1 MARLIQKTG
10 FISRKNAGGYMK
22 YIATREGVEVLPGK
36 GPVTEKQKEMVTK
49 LLKDFPDMWDSFE
62 YEDYKRA
69 PTLHTASALIS
80 AALDSHMQ
88 SLQSE
93 NGYLRYIATRPGTEK
108 HGAHGLFCRQEN
120 TDLTAAMHDLT
131 SHDGNVWTIIYSL
144 HREDAERLGYNNA
157 AAWRKLLVSQQN
169 KFAEAFHVPASALH
183 WYAAYHD
190 ADTHPHIH
198 MMIWTDQETVL
209 KRDAVVKL
217 RSAMTNSIFQAELE
231 NLYIRKDAAYK
242 DVTETAR
249 EIMRELVDRM
259 ESVSEPPASIQEK
272 LLELALE
279 LRTVGGKKQYGYLKK
294 PLKDMV
300 DSIVDELEKLPEVA
314 AYYSIWNG
322 VRDRLE
328 GYYKNRPRQHNPLS
342 QQKEF
347 RAIKNAIIQEAER
360 LRQQMEQ
367 AQRASEPEPLQMDI
381 PSDDET
387 SSDAS
392 TNPTLADENTSSTT
406 SHSVRLPSE
415 YLLNSTIRLF
425 HQMGQIFREN
435 AAPPSNPMGIRVD
448 SKRRKKLMQKRL
460 ALGHKQDDHENEVS
474 YTQTMGG

>member
-1 MARLIQKTG
+1 
-10 FISRKNAGGYMK
+10 MK
-22 YIATREGVEVLPGK
+22 YIATREGVEVLTGK
-36 GPVTEKQKEMVTK
+36 GPATEKQKEMVSK
-49 LLKDFPDMWDSFE
+49 LLKDFPDMRDSFE
-62 YEDYKRA
+62 YEDYKQA

-88 SLQSE
+88 NLQSE
-93 NGYLRYIATRPGTEK
+93 NGYLRYIATRPGAEK
-108 HGAHGLFCRQEN
+108 HGAHGLFGREDN
-120 TDLTAAMHDLT
+120 ANLNAAMRDLTA
-131 SHDGNVWTIIYSL
+131 HDGNVWTIIYSL

-169 KFAEAFHVPASALH
+169 KFAEAFHIPASALH

-217 RSAMTNSIFQAELE
+217 RSVMINSIFQAELE

-242 DVTETAR
+242 DVSEAAR
-249 EIMRELVDRM
+249 EVMRELVDRM
-259 ESVSEPPASIQEK
+259 ESVSAQPASIQQK

-279 LRTVGGKKQYGYLKK
+279 LRTVSGKKQYGYLKTS
-294 PLKDMV
+294 LKDKV
-300 DSIVDELEKLPEVA
+300 DEIVDELEKLPEVA
-314 AYYSIWNG
+314 AYYAVWNG
-322 VRDRLE
+322 LRDTLE

-360 LRQQMEQ
+360 LRQQMGQESSQ
-367 AQRASEPEPLQMDI
+367 AEEPSAEK
-381 PSDDET
+381 T
-387 SSDAS
+387 STDAS
-392 TNPTLADENTSSTT
+392 TNPTLVNENTSSTP
-406 SHSVRLPSE
+406 SCSVRLPSE
-415 YLLNSTIRLF
+415 YLLNATVRLF
-425 HQMGQIFREN
+425 HQMGQIFRDN
-435 AAPPSNPMGIRVD
+435 AAPPSNPMGIRMD

-460 ALGHKQDDHENEVS
+460 AMGHKQDDHEQEQGYGQVIR
-474 YTQTMGG
+474 

>member
-1 MARLIQKTG
+1 
-10 FISRKNAGGYMK
+10 MK
-22 YIATREGVEVLPGK
+22 YIATREGVEVLNGK
-36 GPVTEKQKEMVTK
+36 GPATEKQKEMVTK
-49 LLKDFPDMWDSFE
+49 LLKDFPDMRDSFE
-62 YEDYKRA
+62 YEDYKQA

-88 SLQSE
+88 NLQSE
-93 NGYLRYIATRPGTEK
+93 NGYLKYIATRPGAEK
-108 HGAHGLFCRQEN
+108 HGAHGLFGRQEN
-120 TDLTAAMHDLT
+120 TNLTAAMHDLT
-131 SHDGNVWTIIYSL
+131 AHDGNVWTIIYSL

-157 AAWRKLLVSQQN
+157 AEWRKLLISQQN
-169 KFAEAFHVPASALH
+169 KFSEAFHIPVSALH

-198 MMIWTDQETVL
+198 MMIWTDQKTVL

-231 NLYIRKDAAYK
+231 NLYIRKDIAYK
-242 DVTETAR
+242 DVTEAAR
-249 EIMRELVDRM
+249 EVMHDLVDRM

-279 LRTVGGKKQYGYLKK
+279 LRMVGGKKQYGYLKK
-294 PLKDMV
+294 SLKDKV
-300 DSIVDELEKLPEVA
+300 DEIVDELEKLPEVA
-314 AYYSIWNG
+314 AYYSVWNG
-322 VRDRLE
+322 LRDTLE

-367 AQRASEPEPLQMDI
+367 EQATSEQEASQGEEPSAEN
-381 PSDDET
+381 T
-387 SSDAS
+387 STGTS
-392 TNPTLADENTSSTT
+392 TNPTLAYENTSSAA
-406 SHSVRLPSE
+406 SHSAWLPPE

-425 HQMGQIFREN
+425 HQMGQIFRNN

-460 ALGHKQDDHENEVS
+460 AMGHKQDDHEQEQGYS
-474 YTQTMGG
+474 QTLH

>member
-1 MARLIQKTG
+1 M
-10 FISRKNAGGYMK
+10 
-22 YIATREGVEVLPGK
+22 
-36 GPVTEKQKEMVTK
+36 
-49 LLKDFPDMWDSFE
+49 
-62 YEDYKRA
+62 
-69 PTLHTASALIS
+69 
-80 AALDSHMQ
+80 
-88 SLQSE
+88 
-93 NGYLRYIATRPGTEK
+93 
-108 HGAHGLFCRQEN
+108 
-120 TDLTAAMHDLT
+120 TAAMHDLT
-131 SHDGNVWTIIYSL
+131 AHDGNVWTIIYSL

-169 KFAEAFHVPASALH
+169 KFAEAFHVPVSVLH

-198 MMIWTDQETVL
+198 MMVWTDQETVL

-217 RSAMTNSIFQAELE
+217 RSVMTNSIFQAELE

-242 DVTETAR
+242 DVTEAAR
-249 EIMRELVDRM
+249 AVMHELVDCM
-259 ESVSEPPASIQEK
+259 EAVSDPPASIRQK

-279 LRTVGGKKQYGYLKK
+279 LYTTGGKKQYAYLKK

-314 AYYSIWNG
+314 AYYSVWNG
-322 VRDRLE
+322 LRDTLE

-367 AQRASEPEPLQMDI
+367 EPSQDEEP
-381 PSDDET
+381 SAEKT
-387 SSDAS
+387 STDAS
-392 TNPTLADENTSSTT
+392 TNPTLANENTSFTPS
-406 SHSVRLPSE
+406 RPAQLPTE

-425 HQMGQIFREN
+425 HKMGQIFRDN
-435 AAPPSNPMGIRVD
+435 AAPPSNPMGIHID

-460 ALGHKQDDHENEVS
+460 AMGHKRDDHEQEQGYGQVIR
-474 YTQTMGG
+474 

>member
-10 FISRKNAGGYMK
+10 FISRKSAGGYMK
-22 YIATREGVEVLPGK
+22 YIATREGVEVLTGK
-36 GPVTEKQKEMVTK
+36 GPATEKQKELVAK
-49 LLKDFPDMWDSFE
+49 LLKDFPDMRDSFE
-62 YEDYKRA
+62 YEDYKQA

-88 SLQSE
+88 NLQSE
-93 NGYLRYIATRPGTEK
+93 NGYLKYIATRPGAEK
-108 HGAHGLFCRQEN
+108 HGAHGLFGREEN
-120 TDLTAAMHDLT
+120 ADLNTAIRDLT

-144 HREDAERLGYNNA
+144 HREDAERLGYNSA
-157 AAWRKLLVSQQN
+157 AAWQKLLVRQQS

-242 DVTETAR
+242 DVTEAARTA
-249 EIMRELVDRM
+249 MHGLVDRL
-259 ESVSEPPASIQEK
+259 ESIENPPESIQQK
-272 LLELALE
+272 MLELALE
-279 LRTVGGKKQYGYLKK
+279 LRTVGGKKQYAYLKK
-294 PLKDMV
+294 PLKDKV
-300 DSIVDELEKLPEVA
+300 DSIVDELETLPEVA
-314 AYYSIWNG
+314 AYYSVWNG
-322 VRDRLE
+322 LRDTLE

-367 AQRASEPEPLQMDI
+367 AQRASEPESSQVDT
-381 PSDDET
+381 PSDEET
-387 SSDAS
+387 SSDTS
-392 TNPTLADENTSSTT
+392 TNPTLADENTSSPT

-425 HQMGQIFREN
+425 HQMVQIFREN

-448 SKRRKKLMQKRL
+448 SKRRKKLIQKRL
-460 ALGHKQDDHENEVS
+460 AMGHKQDDHEQ
-474 YTQTMGG
+474 TQGYEQSL

>member
-1 MARLIQKTG
+1 
-10 FISRKNAGGYMK
+10 MK
-22 YIATREGVEVLPGK
+22 YIATREGVEVLTGK
-36 GPVTEKQKEMVTK
+36 GPATEKQKEMVSK
-49 LLKDFPDMWDSFE
+49 LLKDFPDVRDSFE
-62 YEDYKRA
+62 YEDYKQA

-88 SLQSE
+88 NLQSE
-93 NGYLRYIATRPGTEK
+93 NGYLKYIATRPGAEK
-108 HGAHGLFCRQEN
+108 HGAHGLFGRQEN
-120 TDLTAAMHDLT
+120 TELAAAMHDLT
-131 SHDGNVWTIIYSL
+131 AHDGNVWTIIYSL

-169 KFAEAFHVPASALH
+169 KFAEAFHIPASALH

-242 DVTETAR
+242 DVTEAARTA
-249 EIMRELVDRM
+249 MHGLVDRL
-259 ESVSEPPASIQEK
+259 EFIENPPESIQQK
-272 LLELALE
+272 MLELALE
-279 LRTVGGKKQYGYLKK
+279 LRTVSGKKQYAYLKK

-300 DSIVDELEKLPEVA
+300 DSIVDELEKLPEMA
-314 AYYSIWNG
+314 AYYSVWNG
-322 VRDRLE
+322 LRDTLE

-360 LRQQMEQ
+360 LRQQIDQ
-367 AQRASEPEPLQMDI
+367 ARTASEQ
-381 PSDDET
+381 ET
-387 SSDAS
+387 SQEEEAPSEETSPDAS
-392 TNPTLADENTSSTT
+392 TNPTLANENTSSTA
-406 SHSVRLPSE
+406 SHSVGLPSE

-425 HQMGQIFREN
+425 HQIGQIFRET
-435 AAPPSNPMGIRVD
+435 AAPPSNPMGIRID

-460 ALGHKQDDHENEVS
+460 AMGHKQDDHEQN
-474 YTQTMGG
+474 YGQTLQ

>member
-1 MARLIQKTG
+1 
-10 FISRKNAGGYMK
+10 MK
-22 YIATREGVEVLPGK
+22 YIATREGVEVLTGK
-36 GPVTEKQKEMVTK
+36 GPATENQKEMVAK
-49 LLKDFPDMWDSFE
+49 LLKDFPDVRDSFE
-62 YEDYKRA
+62 YEDYKQA

-80 AALDSHMQ
+80 AALDTHMQ
-88 SLQSE
+88 NLQSE
-93 NGYLRYIATRPGTEK
+93 NGYLRYIATRPGAEK
-108 HGAHGLFCRQEN
+108 HGAHGLFGREDN
-120 TDLTAAMHDLT
+120 ADLNAAMHDLT
-131 SHDGNVWTIIYSL
+131 AHDGNVWTIIYSL

-169 KFAEAFHVPASALH
+169 KFAEAFHIPASALH

-217 RSAMTNSIFQAELE
+217 RSVMTNSIFQAELE
-231 NLYIRKDAAYK
+231 NLYIRKDIAYK
-242 DVTETAR
+242 DVTEAAR
-249 EIMRELVDRM
+249 AVMHELVDRM
-259 ESVSEPPASIQEK
+259 ESVPAQPASIQQK

-279 LRTVGGKKQYGYLKK
+279 LRTTGGKKQYAYLKK

-314 AYYSIWNG
+314 AYYAVWNG
-322 VRDRLE
+322 LRDTLE

-367 AQRASEPEPLQMDI
+367 ESSQDEEASAEK
-381 PSDDET
+381 T
-387 SSDAS
+387 STDAS
-392 TNPTLADENTSSTT
+392 TNPTLADENTSSTA
-406 SHSVRLPSE
+406 SHDAQLPSE
-415 YLLNSTIRLF
+415 YLLNSTVRLF
-425 HQMGQIFREN
+425 HQVGQIFRDN

-460 ALGHKQDDHENEVS
+460 ALGHKQDDHEQEQGYS
-474 YTQTMGG
+474 QTLH

>member
-1 MARLIQKTG
+1 
-10 FISRKNAGGYMK
+10 MK
-22 YIATREGVEVLPGK
+22 YIATREGVEVLTGK
-36 GPVTEKQKEMVTK
+36 GPATEKQKEMVAK
-49 LLKDFPDMWDSFE
+49 LLKDFPDVRDSFE
-62 YEDYKRA
+62 YEDYKQA

-88 SLQSE
+88 NLQSE
-93 NGYLRYIATRPGTEK
+93 NGYLKYIATRPGAEK
-108 HGAHGLFCRQEN
+108 HGAHGLFGRQEN
-120 TDLTAAMHDLT
+120 TNLTAAMHDLT
-131 SHDGNVWTIIYSL
+131 AHDGNVWTIIYSL

-157 AAWRKLLVSQQN
+157 SAWRKLLVSQQN
-169 KFAEAFHVPASALH
+169 KFAEAFHVPSDSLH

-198 MMIWTDQETVL
+198 MMVWTDQETVL

-242 DVTETAR
+242 DVTEAARTA
-249 EIMRELVDRM
+249 MHGLVDRL
-259 ESVSEPPASIQEK
+259 ESIENPPESIQQK
-272 LLELALE
+272 MLELALE
-279 LRTVGGKKQYGYLKK
+279 LRTTSGKKQYAYLKK
-294 PLKDMV
+294 PLKEMV

-314 AYYSIWNG
+314 AYYSVWNG
-322 VRDRLE
+322 LRDTLE

-367 AQRASEPEPLQMDI
+367 TQAATEQDSSQDEEPSAEN
-381 PSDDET
+381 T
-387 SSDAS
+387 STDAS
-392 TNPTLADENTSSTT
+392 ANPTLAGENTSSVT

-425 HQMGQIFREN
+425 HQMGQIFRDN

-460 ALGHKQDDHENEVS
+460 AMGHKQDDHEQEQDYEQVIR
-474 YTQTMGG
+474 

>member
-1 MARLIQKTG
+1 
-10 FISRKNAGGYMK
+10 MK
-22 YIATREGVEVLPGK
+22 YIATREGVEVLTGK
-36 GPVTEKQKEMVTK
+36 GPATEKQKEMVAK
-49 LLKDFPDMWDSFE
+49 LLKDFPDMRDSFE
-62 YEDYKRA
+62 YEDYKQA

-88 SLQSE
+88 NLQSE
-93 NGYLRYIATRPGTEK
+93 NGYLKYIATRPGAEK
-108 HGAHGLFCRQEN
+108 HGAHGLFGRQEN
-120 TDLTAAMHDLT
+120 TNLTAAMHDLT
-131 SHDGNVWTIIYSL
+131 AHNGNVWTIIYSL

-169 KFAEAFHVPASALH
+169 KFAEAFHVPSDSLH

-217 RSAMTNSIFQAELE
+217 RSVMTNSIFQAELE
-231 NLYIRKDAAYK
+231 NLYIRKDIAYK
-242 DVTETAR
+242 DVTEAAR
-249 EIMRELVDRM
+249 AVMHELVDRM
-259 ESVSEPPASIQEK
+259 ESVSEPSASVQQK

-279 LRTVGGKKQYGYLKK
+279 LHTVSGKKQYAYLKK
-294 PLKDMV
+294 PLKDKV
-300 DSIVDELEKLPEVA
+300 DEIMDELEKLPEVA
-314 AYYSIWNG
+314 AYYSVWNG
-322 VRDRLE
+322 VRDTLE

-367 AQRASEPEPLQMDI
+367 ARTASEQKPSQEEEP
-381 PSDDET
+381 SSEET
-387 SSDAS
+387 STGAS
-392 TNPTLADENTSSTT
+392 ANPTLASESASSATSY
-406 SHSVRLPSE
+406 SVRLPSE

-425 HQMGQIFREN
+425 HQIGQIFREN
-435 AAPPSNPMGIRVD
+435 AAPPSNPMGIRID

-460 ALGHKQDDHENEVS
+460 AMGHKQDDHEQN
-474 YTQTMGG
+474 YGQTLQ

>member
-1 MARLIQKTG
+1 
-10 FISRKNAGGYMK
+10 MK
-22 YIATREGVEVLPGK
+22 YIATREGVEVLNGK
-36 GPVTEKQKEMVTK
+36 GPATEKQKEMVSK
-49 LLKDFPDMWDSFE
+49 LLKDFPDVRDSFE
-62 YEDYKRA
+62 YEDYKQA

-88 SLQSE
+88 NLQSE
-93 NGYLRYIATRPGTEK
+93 NGYLKYIATRPGAEK
-108 HGAHGLFCRQEN
+108 HGAHGLFGREDN
-120 TDLTAAMHDLT
+120 ANLTAAMHDLS

-169 KFAEAFHVPASALH
+169 KFAEAFHVPVSALH

-217 RSAMTNSIFQAELE
+217 RSVMTNSIFQAELE

-242 DVTETAR
+242 DVTEAAR
-249 EIMRELVDRM
+249 AVMHELVDCM
-259 ESVSEPPASIQEK
+259 EAVSDPPASIQQK

-279 LRTVGGKKQYGYLKK
+279 LCTTGGKKQYAYLKK

-314 AYYSIWNG
+314 AYYSVWNG
-322 VRDRLE
+322 LRDTLE

-367 AQRASEPEPLQMDI
+367 ESSQDEEASAEK
-381 PSDDET
+381 T
-387 SSDAS
+387 STDAS
-392 TNPTLADENTSSTT
+392 TNPTLADENTSSTA
-406 SHSVRLPSE
+406 SHDAQLPSE

-425 HQMGQIFREN
+425 HQMGQIFRDN

-448 SKRRKKLMQKRL
+448 SKRRKRLMQKRL
-460 ALGHKQDDHENEVS
+460 AMGHKQDDHEQN
-474 YTQTMGG
+474 YGQTLQ

>member
-1 MARLIQKTG
+1 
-10 FISRKNAGGYMK
+10 MK
-22 YIATREGVEVLPGK
+22 YIATREGVEVLNGK
-36 GPVTEKQKEMVTK
+36 GPATEKQKEMVTK
-49 LLKDFPDMWDSFE
+49 LLKDFPDMRDSFE
-62 YEDYKRA
+62 YEDYKQA

-88 SLQSE
+88 NLQSE
-93 NGYLRYIATRPGTEK
+93 NGYLKYIATRPGAEK
-108 HGAHGLFCRQEN
+108 HGAHGLFGRQEN
-120 TDLTAAMHDLT
+120 TNLTAAMHDLT
-131 SHDGNVWTIIYSL
+131 AHDGNVWTIIYSL

-169 KFAEAFHVPASALH
+169 KFAEAFHVPVSALH

-217 RSAMTNSIFQAELE
+217 RSVMTNSIFQAELE
-231 NLYIRKDAAYK
+231 NLYIRKDIAYK
-242 DVTETAR
+242 DVTEAAR
-249 EIMRELVDRM
+249 EVMHDLVDRM

-279 LRTVGGKKQYGYLKK
+279 LRTVSGKKQYGYLKK
-294 PLKDMV
+294 PFKDMV

-314 AYYSIWNG
+314 AYYAVWNG
-322 VRDRLE
+322 LRDTLE

-367 AQRASEPEPLQMDI
+367 TQTTSEQKSSQDEEP
-381 PSDDET
+381 SAEKT
-387 SSDAS
+387 STDAS
-392 TNPTLADENTSSTT
+392 TNPTLANENTSFTPS
-406 SHSVRLPSE
+406 RPAQLPSE

-425 HQMGQIFREN
+425 HQMGQIFRDN

-460 ALGHKQDDHENEVS
+460 AMGHKQDDHEQN
-474 YTQTMGG
+474 YGQTLQ

>member
-10 FISRKNAGGYMK
+10 FISRKSAGDYMK
-22 YIATREGVEVLPGK
+22 YIATREGVEVLTGK
-36 GPVTEKQKEMVTK
+36 GPTTEKQKELVAK
-49 LLKDFPDMWDSFE
+49 LLKDFPDVRDSFE
-62 YEDYKRA
+62 YEDYKQA

-88 SLQSE
+88 NLQSE
-93 NGYLRYIATRPGTEK
+93 NGYLKYIATRPGAEK
-108 HGAHGLFCRQEN
+108 HGAHGLFGREDN
-120 TDLTAAMHDLT
+120 ANLTAAMHDLT
-131 SHDGNVWTIIYSL
+131 AHDGNVWTIIYSL

-157 AAWRKLLVSQQN
+157 AAWRKLLISQQN
-169 KFAEAFHVPASALH
+169 KFSEAFHIPASALH

-198 MMIWTDQETVL
+198 MMVWTDQKTVL

-217 RSAMTNSIFQAELE
+217 RSVMTNSIFQAELE

-242 DVTETAR
+242 DVTEAAR
-249 EIMRELVDRM
+249 AVMRELVDRM
-259 ESVSEPPASIQEK
+259 ESVSEPPASIQQK

-279 LRTVGGKKQYGYLKK
+279 LRMVGGKKQYGYLKK
-294 PLKDMV
+294 SLKDKV
-300 DSIVDELEKLPEVA
+300 DEIVDELEKLPEVA
-314 AYYSIWNG
+314 AYYSVWNG
-322 VRDRLE
+322 LRDTLE

-367 AQRASEPEPLQMDI
+367 TQTASEQKSSQDEEP
-381 PSDDET
+381 SAEKT
-387 SSDAS
+387 STDAS
-392 TNPTLADENTSSTT
+392 TNPTLANENTSFT
-406 SHSVRLPSE
+406 PSRPAQIPTE

-425 HQMGQIFREN
+425 HQMGQIFRDN
-435 AAPPSNPMGIRVD
+435 AAPPSNPMGIRID

-460 ALGHKQDDHENEVS
+460 AMGHKQDDHEQN
-474 YTQTMGG
+474 YGQTLQ

>member
-1 MARLIQKTG
+1 
-10 FISRKNAGGYMK
+10 MK
-22 YIATREGVEVLPGK
+22 YIATREGVEVLTGK
-36 GPVTEKQKEMVTK
+36 GPATEKQKEMISK
-49 LLKDFPDMWDSFE
+49 LLKDFPDMRDSFE
-62 YEDYKRA
+62 YEDYKQA

-88 SLQSE
+88 NLQSE
-93 NGYLRYIATRPGTEK
+93 NGYLRYIATRPGAEK
-108 HGAHGLFCRQEN
+108 HGAHGLFGREEN

-198 MMIWTDQETVL
+198 MMVWTDQETVL

-217 RSAMTNSIFQAELE
+217 RSAMTNSIFQVELE
-231 NLYIRKDAAYK
+231 NLYIRKDVAYK
-242 DVTETAR
+242 DVTEAAR
-249 EIMRELVDRM
+249 AVMHDLVDRM
-259 ESVSEPPASIQEK
+259 ESVADPPASIQQK
-272 LLELALE
+272 LLALALE
-279 LRTVGGKKQYGYLKK
+279 LRTVTGKKQYGYLKK
-294 PLKDMV
+294 SLKNKV
-300 DSIVDELEKLPEVA
+300 DEIVDELEKLPEVA
-314 AYYSIWNG
+314 SYYSVWNG
-322 VRDRLE
+322 LRDTLE
-328 GYYKNRPRQHNPLS
+328 GYYKSRSRQHNPLS

-347 RAIKNAIIQEAER
+347 RAIKSAIIQEAER

-367 AQRASEPEPLQMDI
+367 ARTASKQKTSQDEEP
-381 PSDDET
+381 SSDET

-392 TNPTLADENTSSTT
+392 TNPTLADENTSSAT

-425 HQMGQIFREN
+425 HQMGQIFRDN
-435 AAPPSNPMGIRVD
+435 AAPPSNPMGIRAD

-460 ALGHKQDDHENEVS
+460 AMGHKQDDHEQN
-474 YTQTMGG
+474 YGQTLQ

>member
-1 MARLIQKTG
+1 
-10 FISRKNAGGYMK
+10 MK
-22 YIATREGVEVLPGK
+22 YIATREGVEVLTGK
-36 GPVTEKQKEMVTK
+36 GPVTEKQTEMVTK
-49 LLKDFPDMWDSFE
+49 LLKDFPDMRDSFE
-62 YEDYKRA
+62 YEDYKQA
-69 PTLHTASALIS
+69 PTLHAASALIS

-88 SLQSE
+88 NLQSE
-93 NGYLRYIATRPGTEK
+93 NGYLKYIATRPGAEK
-108 HGAHGLFCRQEN
+108 HGAHGLFGREDN
-120 TDLTAAMHDLT
+120 ANLTAAMHDLT
-131 SHDGNVWTIIYSL
+131 SHDGNVWTTIYSL

-157 AAWRKLLVSQQN
+157 AAWRKLLISQQN
-169 KFAEAFHVPASALH
+169 KFSEAFHIPASALH

-198 MMIWTDQETVL
+198 MMIWTDQKTVL

-217 RSAMTNSIFQAELE
+217 RSVMTTSIFQAELE

-242 DVTETAR
+242 DVSEAAR
-249 EIMRELVDRM
+249 EIMMEIVDRM
-259 ESVSEPPASIQEK
+259 ESVSAPPASIQQK

-279 LRTVGGKKQYGYLKK
+279 LRTVGGKKQYAYLKK
-294 PLKDMV
+294 PLKDKV
-300 DSIVDELEKLPEVA
+300 DEIVDELEKLPEVA
-314 AYYSIWNG
+314 AYYSVWNG
-322 VRDRLE
+322 VRDTLE

-367 AQRASEPEPLQMDI
+367 TQAATEQDSSQDEEPSAEN
-381 PSDDET
+381 T
-387 SSDAS
+387 STDAS
-392 TNPTLADENTSSTT
+392 ANPTLAGENTSSVT

-425 HQMGQIFREN
+425 HQMGQIFRDN
-435 AAPPSNPMGIRVD
+435 AAPPSNPMGIRID

-460 ALGHKQDDHENEVS
+460 AMGHKQDDHEQN
-474 YTQTMGG
+474 YGQTLQ

>member
-1 MARLIQKTG
+1 
-10 FISRKNAGGYMK
+10 MK
-22 YIATREGVEVLPGK
+22 YIATREGVEVLTGK
-36 GPVTEKQKEMVTK
+36 GPATEKQTEMVAK
-49 LLKDFPDMWDSFE
+49 LLKDFPDMRDSFE
-62 YEDYKRA
+62 YEDYKQALTR
-69 PTLHTASALIS
+69 HTASALIS
-80 AALDSHMQ
+80 AALDTHMQ
-88 SLQSE
+88 NLQSE
-93 NGYLRYIATRPGTEK
+93 NGYLRYIATRPGAEK
-108 HGAHGLFCRQEN
+108 HGAHGLFGREEN

-131 SHDGNVWTIIYSL
+131 AHDGNVWTIIYSL

-169 KFAEAFHVPASALH
+169 KFAEAFHVPVSALH

-198 MMIWTDQETVL
+198 MMVWTDQETVL

-217 RSAMTNSIFQAELE
+217 RSVMTNSIFQAELE

-242 DVTETAR
+242 DVTEAAR
-249 EIMRELVDRM
+249 AVMHELVDCM
-259 ESVSEPPASIQEK
+259 EAVSDPPASIQQK

-279 LRTVGGKKQYGYLKK
+279 LCTTGGKKQYAYLKK

-314 AYYSIWNG
+314 AYYSVWNG
-322 VRDRLE
+322 LRDTLE

-367 AQRASEPEPLQMDI
+367 AQRASEQEPSQDEE
-381 PSDDET
+381 PSVVKT

-392 TNPTLADENTSSTT
+392 ANPTLANENTSPVASRPTQF
-406 SHSVRLPSE
+406 PSE

-425 HQMGQIFREN
+425 HQMGQIFRDN
-435 AAPPSNPMGIRVD
+435 AAPPSNPMGIRID

-460 ALGHKQDDHENEVS
+460 AMGHKQDDHEQN
-474 YTQTMGG
+474 YGQTLQ

>member
-10 FISRKNAGGYMK
+10 FISRKSAGSYMK
-22 YIATREGVEVLPGK
+22 YIATREGVEVLTGK
-36 GPVTEKQKEMVTK
+36 GPATEKQKEMVSK
-49 LLKDFPDMWDSFE
+49 LLKDFPDMRDSFE
-62 YEDYKRA
+62 YEDYKQA

-88 SLQSE
+88 NLQSE
-93 NGYLRYIATRPGTEK
+93 NGYLKYIATRPGAEK
-108 HGAHGLFCRQEN
+108 HGAHGLFGREDN
-120 TDLTAAMHDLT
+120 ANLSAAMHDLT
-131 SHDGNVWTIIYSL
+131 AHDGNVWTIIYSL

-169 KFAEAFHVPASALH
+169 KFAESFHLPASALH

-217 RSAMTNSIFQAELE
+217 RSVMTNSIFQAELE
-231 NLYIRKDAAYK
+231 NLYIRKDAVYK
-242 DVTETAR
+242 DVTEAAR
-249 EIMRELVDRM
+249 AVMRELVDRM
-259 ESVSEPPASIQEK
+259 ESVSEPPASIQQK

-279 LRTVGGKKQYGYLKK
+279 LRMVGGKKQYGYLKK
-294 PLKDMV
+294 SLKDKV
-300 DSIVDELEKLPEVA
+300 DEIVDELEKLPEVA
-314 AYYSIWNG
+314 AYYSAWNSL
-322 VRDRLE
+322 RDTLE
-328 GYYKNRPRQHNPLS
+328 GYYKSTPRQHNPLS

-347 RAIKNAIIQEAER
+347 RAIKTAIIQEAER

-367 AQRASEPEPLQMDI
+367 ESLQDEEPSAEN
-381 PSDDET
+381 T
-387 SSDAS
+387 STDAS
-392 TNPTLADENTSSTT
+392 ANPTLADENTSSTA
-406 SHSVRLPSE
+406 SQDAQLPSE

-425 HQMGQIFREN
+425 HQMGQIFRDN

-460 ALGHKQDDHENEVS
+460 AMGHKQDDHEQN
-474 YTQTMGG
+474 YGQTLQ

>member
-1 MARLIQKTG
+1 
-10 FISRKNAGGYMK
+10 MK
-22 YIATREGVEVLPGK
+22 YIATREGVEVLTGK
-36 GPVTEKQKEMVTK
+36 GPATEKQKEMVAN
-49 LLKDFPDMWDSFE
+49 LLKDFSDVRDSFE
-62 YEDYKRA
+62 YEDYKQA
-69 PTLHTASALIS
+69 PTLHNASALIS
-80 AALDSHMQ
+80 AALDTHMQ
-88 SLQSE
+88 NLQSE
-93 NGYLRYIATRPGTEK
+93 NGYLRYIATRPGAEK
-108 HGAHGLFCRQEN
+108 HGAHGLFGREN
-120 TDLTAAMHDLT
+120 NANLNAAMRDLTAHG
-131 SHDGNVWTIIYSL
+131 GNVWTIIYSL

-169 KFAEAFHVPASALH
+169 KFAEAFHVPSDSLH

-217 RSAMTNSIFQAELE
+217 RSVMTNSIFQAELE

-242 DVTETAR
+242 DVTEAAR
-249 EIMRELVDRM
+249 AVMHDLVDRM
-259 ESVSEPPASIQEK
+259 ESVSDPPASIQQK

-279 LRTVGGKKQYGYLKK
+279 LCTVGGKKQYGYLKK

-314 AYYSIWNG
+314 AYYSVWNG
-322 VRDRLE
+322 LRDTLE

-367 AQRASEPEPLQMDI
+367 KSSQDEEASTEK
-381 PSDDET
+381 T

-392 TNPTLADENTSSTT
+392 TNPTLANENTSFTPS
-406 SHSVRLPSE
+406 RPAQLPTE

-425 HQMGQIFREN
+425 HQMGQIFRDN
-435 AAPPSNPMGIRVD
+435 AAPPSNPMGIRID

-460 ALGHKQDDHENEVS
+460 ALGHKQDDHEQN
-474 YTQTMGG
+474 YGQTLQ

>member
-1 MARLIQKTG
+1 
-10 FISRKNAGGYMK
+10 MK
-22 YIATREGVEVLPGK
+22 YIATREGVEVLTGN
-36 GPVTEKQKEMVTK
+36 GPSTEKQKEMVSK
-49 LLKDFPDMWDSFE
+49 LLKDFPDMRDSFE
-62 YEDYKRA
+62 YEDYKQA

-88 SLQSE
+88 NLQSE
-93 NGYLRYIATRPGTEK
+93 NGYLRYIATRPGAEK
-108 HGAHGLFCRQEN
+108 HGAHGLFGRQEN

-131 SHDGNVWTIIYSL
+131 AHDGNVWTIIYSL

-169 KFAEAFHVPASALH
+169 KFAEAFHIPASALH

-198 MMIWTDQETVL
+198 MMVWTDQETVL

-217 RSAMTNSIFQAELE
+217 RSVMTNSIFQAELE
-231 NLYIRKDAAYK
+231 NLYIRKNAAYK
-242 DVTETAR
+242 DVTEAAR
-249 EIMRELVDRM
+249 AVMHDLVDRI
-259 ESVSEPPASIQEK
+259 EFTSEVPASIQQK

-294 PLKDMV
+294 PLKDKV
-300 DSIVDELEKLPEVA
+300 DDIVDELEKLPEVA
-314 AYYSIWNG
+314 AYYAVWNG
-322 VRDRLE
+322 VRDTLE

-347 RAIKNAIIQEAER
+347 RAIKNTIIQEAER

-367 AQRASEPEPLQMDI
+367 AQRTSEQESSQETTPPDV
-381 PSDDET
+381 ET
-387 SSDAS
+387 SSDSS
-392 TNPTLADENTSSTT
+392 TDPTLADEKTSSVA
-406 SHSVRLPSE
+406 SHSARLPSE
-415 YLLNSTIRLF
+415 YLLNSTLRLF
-425 HQMGQIFREN
+425 HQMGQIFRDN

-460 ALGHKQDDHENEVS
+460 AMGHKQDDHEQN
-474 YTQTMGG
+474 YGQTLQ

>member
-1 MARLIQKTG
+1 
-10 FISRKNAGGYMK
+10 MK
-22 YIATREGVEVLPGK
+22 YIATREGVEALTGK
-36 GPVTEKQKEMVTK
+36 GPTTEKQKELVAK
-49 LLKDFPDMWDSFE
+49 LLKDFPDMRDSFE
-62 YEDYKRA
+62 YEDYKQA

-88 SLQSE
+88 NLQSE
-93 NGYLRYIATRPGTEK
+93 NGYLRYIATRPGAEK
-108 HGAHGLFCRQEN
+108 HGAHGLFGRQEN

-131 SHDGNVWTIIYSL
+131 AHDGNVWTIIYSL

-169 KFAEAFHVPASALH
+169 KFAEAFHIPASALH

-198 MMIWTDQETVL
+198 MMLWTDHETVL

-231 NLYIRKDAAYK
+231 NLYIRKDIAYK
-242 DVTETAR
+242 DVTEAAR
-249 EIMRELVDRM
+249 EVMHDLVERM
-259 ESVSEPPASIQEK
+259 ESVSEAPASIQEK

-279 LRTVGGKKQYGYLKK
+279 LRTVSGKKQYGYLKK

-314 AYYSIWNG
+314 AYYAVWNG
-322 VRDRLE
+322 VRDTLE
-328 GYYKNRPRQHNPLS
+328 GYYKNRSRQHNPLS

-360 LRQQMEQ
+360 LRQQIDQ
-367 AQRASEPEPLQMDI
+367 ARTASEQETSQEEEA
-381 PSDDET
+381 PSEET

-392 TNPTLADENTSSTT
+392 TNPTLANENTSSTA
-406 SHSVRLPSE
+406 SHSVGLPSE

-425 HQMGQIFREN
+425 HQMGQIFRDN
-435 AAPPSNPMGIRVD
+435 AAPPSNPMGIRID

-460 ALGHKQDDHENEVS
+460 AMGHKQDDHEQEQGYGQVIR
-474 YTQTMGG
+474 